1 MVERSGAQTL
11 KRLKQ
16 LERELRISPEALFEH
31 PEIASAVFE
40 AVSDAIVIADDRG
53 VIRLVNHEAEIM
65 FGYARDELI
74 GQDVTV
80 LVPKEFREAHARKQD
95 SYFADPYARRVE
107 GLYGV
112 RRTGEKFS
120 VLIAL
125 HPLRS
130 VAGDLVMATL
140 RETRREA
147 TPNGTQ

>member
-1 MVERSGAQTL
+1 VVERSGAETL
-11 KRLKQ
+11 ARLKQ
-16 LERELRISPEALFEH
+16 LEKELRISPEALFEH

-40 AVSDAIVIADDRG
+40 AVSDAIVIADEKG

-74 GQDVTV
+74 GHNVTV
-80 LVPKEFREAHARKQD
+80 VIPKEYREAHARKQKE
-95 SYFADPYARRVE
+95 YFKCPDTRRIE
-107 GLYGV
+107 GLYGQ

-120 VLIAL
+120 VIIAL

-130 VAGDLVMATL
+130 VAGNLVMATL
-140 RETRREA
+140 REVRRVP